1 MSKIVIVGGSG
12 KIAKLFSRLATSK
25 TGAQI
30 TSLVRSRDHFDA
42 MSQTGATPQLL
53 DIESA
58 KVEELQ
64 QAFEGAQGVLF
75 AAGAG
80 GKGPKERTR
89 KVDEEGAIKASSGI
103 SRERPKTRG
112 RETKSGTGTQSAG
125 DAITAGSNV
134 RAGLTLTRP
143 NLSHIG
149 L

>member
-42 MSQTGATPQLL
+42 ISETGATPQLL

-64 QAFEGAQGVLF
+64 QAFEGAQSPLC
-75 AAGAG
+75 G
-80 GKGPKERTR
+80 GRGRQGSEGTHSQSRRGGSHQGKFGTIR
-89 KVDEEGAIKASSGI
+89 KVAAQTCGQK
-103 SRERPKTRG
+103 
-112 RETKSGTGTQSAG
+112 TKSGT
-125 DAITAGSNV
+125 
-134 RAGLTLTRP
+134 
-143 NLSHIG
+143 
-149 L
+149 